1 MTTGYVN
8 QTHRAA
14 APAPAAATAAAPLGA
29 VRRTLRFVAVAA
41 TLPYL
46 TLKAAWLSGSRIG
59 IPDGSMLLEPG
70 VFFTVANAAT
80 LLMDALLVV
89 IVLAL
94 TRPWGRRIPSWLM
107 AVPVFTATGLLTPI
121 VFGFPGVTLIRMLGG
136 GPDAAQAAAAEPFLD
151 PWVYNV
157 VYTGFSLQ
165 ALALIGLFVPY
176 ARERWGRLW
185 QGSAGAPMSGRIRAV
200 AAAGAA
206 GALAFTGV
214 QLYWTA
220 GGTAGLSAEQIAHW
234 SSDSV
239 VMAVVNALC
248 ALSGAAGGLLL
259 ARGGRRNVRGPLALA
274 WVGGSAAAGWGAWL
288 SIAALGPSDDPAKDP
303 AALLHLAYAGQM
315 ITGLLVA
322 TVLTRFFTT
331 RRTG

>member
-1 MTTGYVN
+1 MTTAFVN
-8 QTHRAA
+8 QTYGAA
-14 APAPAAATAAAPLGA
+14 GPGTPAPLGA
-29 VRRTLRFVAVAA
+29 VRRTLRFLAVAA

-59 IPDGSMLLEPG
+59 IPDGSVLREPG

-80 LLMDALLVV
+80 LLMDAVLVV

-94 TRPWGRRIPSWLM
+94 TRPWGRRIPSWLLT
-107 AVPVFTATGLLTPI
+107 VPVFTATGLLTPI
-121 VFGFPGVTLIRMLGG
+121 FLGFPGVTLMRMLGG
-136 GPDAAQAAAAEPFLD
+136 GEDAAQAATAEPFLD
-151 PWVYNV
+151 PWVYHV

-165 ALALIGLFVPY
+165 AIALAGLFVPY

-185 QGSAGAPMSGRIRAV
+185 QGPLGAPMSGRIRAV
-200 AAAGAA
+200 AAAGAV
-206 GALAFTGV
+206 GALALTAV
-214 QLYWTA
+214 QIYWTA
-220 GGTAGLSAEQIAHW
+220 GGTAGLSADQIAHW

-248 ALSGAAGGLLL
+248 ALAGAAGGLLL
-259 ARGGRRNVRGPLALA
+259 VRGGRRAARGPLALA
-274 WVGGSAAAGWGAWL
+274 WVGGSAAACWGAWL
-288 SIAALGPSDDPAKDP
+288 SIAAMAPSDDPAKDP
-303 AALLHLAYAGQM
+303 AALLHLAYAGQT

-322 TVLTRFFTT
+322 AVAARFLTA